1 MYVFRLVALVYL
13 SSHAAAHVLLHNSKP
28 NSNPN
33 PNPNPNPNQ
42 VYSTTRPM
50 YVFRLVALIYLSSHA
65 AAHVLLLRPGRVLRS
80 FLRREASPYVGA
92 QQQLAVP
99 TLKS

>member
-13 SSHAAAHVLLHNSKP
+13 SSHAAAHVLLHD
-28 NSNPN
+28 SNPN
-33 PNPNPNPNQ
+33 PNPNPNPIPNPTPNQ
-42 VYSTTRPM
+42 
-50 YVFRLVALIYLSSHA
+50 
-65 AAHVLLLRPGRVLRS
+65 VLLLRPGRVLRS